1 MKLLTKAIIGKL
13 EKTRYDKEKPIPND
27 APVLARFFNPS
38 GSGTWSVLEGEK
50 LPNNDWRFFGVVD
63 IGQDKEYGYFNLSQ
77 LQDIKGQF
85 GLGIERDR
93 NFKGTRASLD
103 KEYGFKNFTRS
114 KEIQEELKNKK
125 RTIPERSYL
134 VPTPEERND
143 RVLRDIKDD
152 MKEQIIS
159 PEEAQKRIIKRLK
172 ELRNDKPVSSK
183 AVTDKSLSKELMK
196 DDAIMKQKKELTNIS
211 KADRKA
217 FIQSIDVIKDIE
229 SDRLSKDDKYY
240 LSRLRAALKQGID
253 KTDSLTVGQ
262 LEKVNAAAEGLA
274 ESGGTQRMSQEGA
287 RILLPHA
294 QMLQAENV
302 LVKLKKSPLA
312 KNDKPE
318 DGKTYQLTGSPDD
331 ASIERGDSWKQSEVK
346 DSNLGKQ
353 LPLMVDGKD
362 PKETNSSTLAGI
374 PVNNKKTPTSI
385 EKLLKRIT
393 SWRKSNNLG
402 DNKIDFKDY
411 VLNKAFVDIKADTEI
426 MIKQLRKEKEKKQE
440 AKELITLLQNTLYGK
455 GKNQP
460 KPTPDKKQ
468 TKEKDNTVYPYNS
481 VNRLP
486 NFKTKAK
493 GKYPHRVAWL
503 QSNGSWVVVDLND
516 RTLSTSLNIDNL
528 LKKGDTPASEI
539 KKSLSWNQID
549 EPRARPYLTFRII
562 KESTSAPK
570 DINFM
575 SFGKIDIKVNKN
587 GFSTYEKRDPDKH
600 YDRKGEPKTMKYTR
614 SNFKYPRANN
624 RYSMWNSRDKG
635 SKGKL
640 GFKILKRK

>member
-13 EKTRYDKEKPIPND
+13 EKTRYDKEKPVPND

-77 LQDIKGQF
+77 LQDFKGQF

-134 VPTPEERND
+134 VPTPAERND
-143 RVLRDIKDD
+143 RVLRNIIDD

-172 ELRNDKPVSSK
+172 ELRN
-183 AVTDKSLSKELMK
+183 
-196 DDAIMKQKKELTNIS
+196 
-211 KADRKA
+211 
-217 FIQSIDVIKDIE
+217 
-229 SDRLSKDDKYY
+229 
-240 LSRLRAALKQGID
+240 
-253 KTDSLTVGQ
+253 
-262 LEKVNAAAEGLA
+262 
-274 ESGGTQRMSQEGA
+274 
-287 RILLPHA
+287 H
-294 QMLQAENV
+294 
-302 LVKLKKSPLA
+302 
-312 KNDKPE
+312 
-318 DGKTYQLTGSPDD
+318 
-331 ASIERGDSWKQSEVK
+331 KQSEVK
-346 DSNLGKQ
+346 ESNLGKQ

-411 VLNKAFVDIKADTEI
+411 ALNKAFVDIKADTEI
-426 MIKQLRKEKEKKQE
+426 TIKQLRKEKEKKQE

-468 TKEKDNTVYPYNS
+468 TKEKDKTVVAAYNS
-481 VNRLP
+481 VNQLP
-486 NFKTKAK
+486 NFKTKSK

-528 LKKGDTPASEI
+528 LKKGDTPASDI

-562 KESTSAPK
+562 KESTTAPK

-587 GFSTYEKRDPDKH
+587 GFSTYEKRDPNNH

>member
-27 APVLARFFNPS
+27 APVLARFFNPT

-77 LQDIKGQF
+77 LQDFKGQF

-93 NFKGTRASLD
+93 GFKGTRASLD
-103 KEYGFKNFTRS
+103 KEYGFKN
-114 KEIQEELKNKK
+114 
-125 RTIPERSYL
+125 
-134 VPTPEERND
+134 
-143 RVLRDIKDD
+143 
-152 MKEQIIS
+152 
-159 PEEAQKRIIKRLK
+159 
-172 ELRNDKPVSSK
+172 PVNSK
-183 AVTDKSLSKELMK
+183 AVT
-196 DDAIMKQKKELTNIS
+196 
-211 KADRKA
+211 
-217 FIQSIDVIKDIE
+217 
-229 SDRLSKDDKYY
+229 
-240 LSRLRAALKQGID
+240 
-253 KTDSLTVGQ
+253 
-262 LEKVNAAAEGLA
+262 
-274 ESGGTQRMSQEGA
+274 
-287 RILLPHA
+287 
-294 QMLQAENV
+294 
-302 LVKLKKSPLA
+302 
-312 KNDKPE
+312 
-318 DGKTYQLTGSPDD
+318 
-331 ASIERGDSWKQSEVK
+331 K

-411 VLNKAFVDIKADTEI
+411 ALNKAFVDIKADTEI

-468 TKEKDNTVYPYNS
+468 TKEKDNTVVAAYNS
-481 VNRLP
+481 VNQLP
-486 NFKTKAK
+486 NFKTKSK

-587 GFSTYEKRDPDKH
+587 GFSTYEKRDPNNH
-600 YDRKGEPKTMKYTR
+600 YDRKGESKTMKYTR

-624 RYSMWNSRDKG
+624 RYSMWNSREKG

>member
-27 APVLARFFNPS
+27 APVLARFFNPT

-77 LQDIKGQF
+77 LQDFKGQF

-93 NFKGTRASLD
+93 GFKGTRASLD
-103 KEYGFKNFTRS
+103 KEYGFKN
-114 KEIQEELKNKK
+114 
-125 RTIPERSYL
+125 
-134 VPTPEERND
+134 
-143 RVLRDIKDD
+143 
-152 MKEQIIS
+152 
-159 PEEAQKRIIKRLK
+159 
-172 ELRNDKPVSSK
+172 PV
-183 AVTDKSLSKELMK
+183 
-196 DDAIMKQKKELTNIS
+196 N
-211 KADRKA
+211 
-217 FIQSIDVIKDIE
+217 
-229 SDRLSKDDKYY
+229 
-240 LSRLRAALKQGID
+240 
-253 KTDSLTVGQ
+253 
-262 LEKVNAAAEGLA
+262 
-274 ESGGTQRMSQEGA
+274 
-287 RILLPHA
+287 
-294 QMLQAENV
+294 
-302 LVKLKKSPLA
+302 LKKSPLA

-411 VLNKAFVDIKADTEI
+411 ALNKAFVDIKADTEI

-468 TKEKDNTVYPYNS
+468 TKEKDNTVVAAYNS
-481 VNRLP
+481 VNQLP
-486 NFKTKAK
+486 NFKTKSK

-587 GFSTYEKRDPDKH
+587 GFSTYEKRDPNNH
-600 YDRKGEPKTMKYTR
+600 YDRKGESKTMKYTR

-624 RYSMWNSRDKG
+624 RYSMWNSREKG